1 MEEFLKMLNP
11 QQRAAVEHEGSPLLI
26 LAGAGSG
33 KTRVITT
40 KIAYLIAERGVDPY
54 QILAVTFTKKAAN
67 EMHQRAVALEGRA
80 AYCQIRTFHSFGAWF
95 LRLNA
100 GAAGVDPN
108 FTVYDDD
115 DMVTLLAKANPQ
127 LQRKQATHFAHL
139 ISLCKDYGL
148 LAEDEDKIYKLMN
161 SLGEA
166 LDTQDNFPKIYSNYT
181 KRLRETGNVD
191 FGDLILLP
199 MLVLEKNEQV
209 RAYIQNRFK
218 IIMVDEYQDSNVAQ
232 FRLLKALAGPQTYV
246 CVVGDDDQ
254 SIYKFRGAEV
264 QNILQFKNVFPGT
277 TIIRLESNYRSKS
290 QILEVANDV
299 IKNNSD
305 RLGKSLVAERGEGKK
320 PVLAFM
326 PDQNEETQFCADL
339 VEQTH
344 ERGVPYSDWAI
355 LYRTNAQS
363 MGFESEFLRRKIPYR
378 VVGSLKFYERE
389 EIKDILAYLALLA
402 NPRDEIAFR
411 RIINKPARGIGNASQ
426 DKLVDF
432 YRQEY
437 FAQNQNEENAEVV
450 VAAETKPV
458 NYVESCRANANTF
471 SKKAREGINSF
482 VEIMD
487 LFAQKI
493 KENISAKDENDR
505 IALEKENI
513 KQLTQNK
520 AQAALALSGD
530 STLPAA
536 NESAE
541 IAESQENSTEKI
553 QNVEKL
559 SVLIEFIAEKSGLKN
574 YYSEK
579 DEISGTQRNSN
590 IQELANSAV
599 FYDSTRQGLLDFLD
613 HIELDRTLELAD
625 EDTEADCVT
634 LITLHNTKGLEFSRV
649 VITGMEY
656 GIFPRQDKYGS
667 ELEEERRLCY
677 VGITRAKDELY
688 MTACSKRIMYGR
700 IEYMG
705 PSPFLQEINPDRL
718 KILGHLPFGF
728 KKSSSAKAV
737 TSHNGDFGEL
747 GLSHP
752 DTQTDPIKRKY
763 CRGTKIFHDD
773 YGYGT
778 IISSTTTEDE
788 QYAVTVQFENGGIKK
803 FLPKYQEKSLQ
814 VIKE

>member
-67 EMHQRAVALEGRA
+67 EMQQRAVALEGRA
-80 AYCQIRTFHSFGAWF
+80 GYCQIRTFHSFGAWF

-100 GAAGVDPN
+100 SAAGVDPN

-115 DMVTLLAKANPQ
+115 DMVTLLSKANPH

-148 LAEDEDKIYKLMN
+148 LAEDEDKIYQLMN

-166 LDTQDNFPKIYSNYT
+166 LDTQDNFPEIYSNYT

-209 RAYIQNRFK
+209 RSYIQNRFR

-232 FRLLKALAGPQTYV
+232 FRLLKALTGPQTYV

-305 RLGKSLVAERGEGKK
+305 RLGKSLVAERGDGKK

-437 FAQNQNEENAEVV
+437 FAQNQDTEA
-450 VAAETKPV
+450 KPV

-487 LFAQKI
+487 LFSQKI
-493 KENISAKDENDR
+493 KENICAKDENDR
-505 IALEKENI
+505 ISLEQENI
-513 KQLTQNK
+513 KKLTENK
-520 AQAALALSGD
+520 SKAVQALSED
-530 STLPAA
+530 SILPEI
-536 NESAE
+536 NENTGNA
-541 IAESQENSTEKI
+541 ENSTEKI

-559 SVLIEFIAEKSGLKN
+559 SVLIEFIAEKSGLKT

-579 DEISGTQRNSN
+579 DEISGTQRDSN

-752 DTQTDPIKRKY
+752 DTQTDPIKHKY

-778 IISSTTTEDE
+778 IVSTTTTQDD
-788 QYAVTVQFENGGIKK
+788 QYAVTIQFENGGIKR

>member
-148 LAEDEDKIYKLMN
+148 LAEDEEKIYQLMN

-166 LDTQDNFPKIYSNYT
+166 LDTQDDFPKIYSNYT

-209 RAYIQNRFK
+209 RAYIQNRFR

-305 RLGKSLVAERGEGKK
+305 RLGKSLVAERGDGKK

-437 FAQNQNEENAEVV
+437 FAQNADGTENTDATES
-450 VAAETKPV
+450 KPV
-458 NYVESCRANANTF
+458 NYVESCKANANIF

-493 KENISAKDENDR
+493 KENIRAKDENDR
-505 IALEKENI
+505 IDLEKQNI
-513 KQLTQNK
+513 KKLTQNK
-520 AQAALALSGD
+520 VQATQALSDD
-530 STLPAA
+530 SLLTET
-536 NESAE
+536 NEITNSAE
-541 IAESQENSTEKI
+541 SLENSTEKI

-579 DEISGTQRNSN
+579 DEISGTQRDSN

-700 IEYMG
+700 VEYMG

-728 KKSSSAKAV
+728 KKTSSAKAV

-752 DTQTDPIKRKY
+752 DTQTDPIKHKY
-763 CRGTKIFHDD
+763 CRGTKIYHDD
-773 YGYGT
+773 YGYGM
-778 IISSTTTEDE
+778 IVSSTTTEDD
-788 QYAVTVQFENGGIKK
+788 QYAVTIQFENGGIKK